1 MKRYIKITIWAILA
15 ILLVGVCVIGELALK
30 NYLYDKMNPAFE
42 ETAIF
47 SDNKLN
53 PTDTVLTVNGVM

>member
-1 MKRYIKITIWAILA
+1 M
-15 ILLVGVCVIGELALK
+15 GVCVIGELALK

-42 ETAIF
+42 ETIIF

-53 PTDTVLTVNGVM
+53 PTDTVLTANGVM